1 MMPSTGG
8 VSGAE
13 SGAGGAASGVQIE
26 DIFGGQLSSS
36 DSEEDENWEDGR
48 TRTKSGDKTAASME
62 GHADDDANAAAA
74 GLEANH
80 GEEMAET
87 AVSAEEL
94 QESLRARDRM
104 DTLRR
109 ELEEVRRRR
118 RKQEAEI
125 ETLENPILKG
135 RFIADL
141 KRVQDEEAVK
151 EAEYQ
156 ELAAAIGEY

>member
-1 MMPSTGG
+1 MF
-8 VSGAE
+8 
-13 SGAGGAASGVQIE
+13 
-26 DIFGGQLSSS
+26 IFTFLSCA
-36 DSEEDENWEDGR
+36 DTNN
-48 TRTKSGDKTAASME
+48 TAYLFTSLPGE
-62 GHADDDANAAAA
+62 AAA
-74 GLEANH
+74 LDSNR

-94 QESLRARDRM
+94 QASLRARDRM
-104 DTLRR
+104 DTLSR

-135 RFIADL
+135 RFMADL
-141 KRVQDEEAVK
+141 KTIQDEEAAM